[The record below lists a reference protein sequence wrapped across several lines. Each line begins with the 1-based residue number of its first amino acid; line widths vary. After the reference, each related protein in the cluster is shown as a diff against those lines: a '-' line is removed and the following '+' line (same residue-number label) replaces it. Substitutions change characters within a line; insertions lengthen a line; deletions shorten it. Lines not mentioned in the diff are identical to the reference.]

1 MATKGERVQQAI
13 SSVRRG
19 SGFQAND
26 GFSLIELLCVMA
38 IIATLATVALPIWPR
53 GTSNVSLESYA
64 VAAAALLKADR
75 NAARHRQIEIATEI
89 NTSTRLI
96 RSGANGREVRVP
108 QDVSF
113 DALLTNRCG
122 SHPGGSAIR
131 FFPSGMSCGGV
142 IALSRSGK
150 GFEVRVNWLTG
161 GVEIAA
167 LART

>member
-1 MATKGERVQQAI
+1 
-13 SSVRRG
+13 
-19 SGFQAND
+19 
-26 GFSLIELLCVMA
+26 MA
-38 IIATLATVALPIWPR
+38 IISLLATIALPIRPR
-53 GTSNVSLESYA
+53 GTSNVSVEAYA
-64 VAAAALLKADR
+64 TAAAALLKADR
-75 NAARHRQIEIATEI
+75 NAARHRQIEVATEI
-89 NTSTRLI
+89 DTSSRLI

-122 SHPGGSAIR
+122 AHLTRSTIR

>member
-13 SSVRRG
+13 SSARRG
-19 SGFQAND
+19 NSLEAND
-26 GFSLIELLCVMA
+26 GFSLVELLCVVA
-38 IIATLATVALPIWPR
+38 IIAILATIALPVWPR
-53 GTSNVSLESYA
+53 GTSNVSLEAYA
-64 VAAAALLKADR
+64 TAAAALLKADR
-75 NAARHRQIEIATEI
+75 NAARHRQVEVATEI
-89 NTSTRLI
+89 NTSSRLI
-96 RSGANGREVRVP
+96 RSGANGREIRMP

-122 SHPGGSAIR
+122 PHLTGSTIR

>member
-13 SSVRRG
+13 SSARRG
-19 SGFQAND
+19 NGLPND
-26 GFSLIELLCVMA
+26 GFSLIELLCIMA

-64 VAAAALLKADR
+64 IAAAAVLKADR
-75 NAARHRQIEIATEI
+75 NAARHRQTEIATEI
-89 NTSTRLI
+89 NTSSRLI

-113 DALLTNRCG
+113 DTLLTNRCG
-122 SHPGGSAIR
+122 SHQRGSAIH

-161 GVEIAA
+161 GVEIAT